1 MPEGKKDDRLDH
13 EELED
18 RAVRAEQLPGGKV
31 EEEEG
36 VEGQADGDVVDD
48 GHVEVAAGDAAGTGD
63 ILRLEQTLLSNK
75 GPPSP
80 FALPACPFTWLSE
93 GSLSSAPQ
101 ATDRSGQGTGEPCH
115 LQLHCPR
122 SWQMTPGGLG
132 GRASA

>member
-36 VEGQADGDVVDD
+36 VEGQADGDVV
-48 GHVEVAAGDAAGTGD
+48 AAGDAAGTGD
-63 ILRLEQTLLSNK
+63 ILRLEQTLLSDK
-75 GPPSP
+75 GSPSP

-115 LQLHCPR
+115 L
-122 SWQMTPGGLG
+122 
-132 GRASA
+132 